1 MRIRNVF
8 AAALFMALPLTGAF
22 AQGGT
27 MPHITPAEAKQWA
40 DENSPKK
47 PAPADAQSKDTAN
60 KGSATADSAAS
71 SKK

>member
-8 AAALFMALPLTGAF
+8 AAALFMAMPLTGAF

-27 MPHITPAEAKQWA
+27 MPHITPAEARQWA
-40 DENSPKK
+40 NENSTKK
-47 PAPADAQSKDTAN
+47 SNQPDSQSKETAN
-60 KGSATADSAAS
+60 NGSDSANSAAS

>member
-1 MRIRNVF
+1 MRISNVF

-27 MPHITPAEAKQWA
+27 MPHITPAEARQWA
-40 DENSPKK
+40 NENSTKK
-47 PAPADAQSKDTAN
+47 SNPADSQSKETAN
-60 KGSATADSAAS
+60 NGNSSADSTAS